1 MSRAETDRAAPGHA
15 ATGHAATGRGDG
27 ADGVRAGRREWL
39 GLAVLALP
47 TLLQSLDI
55 SVLYLALPTLSAELG
70 ATGTE
75 QLWILDSYGFLI
87 AGFLVT
93 MGGLGDRIGRRRL
106 LLVGAAAFGVASVVA
121 AFAASPVV
129 LIVAR
134 AALGLAAATL
144 MPSTL
149 ALITGMFA
157 DPRQRGLA
165 VGVWMSCFMAG
176 TAVGPVVGGAL
187 LERFWWGSAFLIGVP
202 VMVLLLALGP
212 VLLPEQRD
220 PGRPGRLDL
229 ASVALSLGAVMPV
242 VYGVKELAR
251 DGVATVPVAALV
263 AGALAGAVFVRRQL
277 RLADPLLDLGLFR
290 RREFTSALSIG
301 LVAGAVMGGSV
312 YLVTQYLQQVLGLRP
327 LQTGLCEVPQAVVMI
342 AGSLLAPRL
351 AGRFGPARVM
361 AGGLVLAAGGLVALA
376 VAGPVGGLA
385 PAVVGLVL
393 THAGLG
399 PTMALTVGMV
409 LGAAPA
415 NKAGA
420 ASALSET
427 GGELGIA
434 LGVAVFGSLGM
445 AIYRV
450 RLAACLPAGTPDGAG
465 HAALESLA
473 AAQSEAARL
482 PGQLAGELL
491 RAADAAFTTGM
502 TLVTAVGAAL
512 FLGLAVL
519 TARQLRDV
527 APAGE
532 PSPEGAG
539 EDSTEVGDRVGEQE
553 RRQATSS
560 GRRSVHVGHAGN
572 PSDTPKWSPAQP
584 AMMSCQ

>member
-27 ADGVRAGRREWL
+27 ADGVRASRREWL

-93 MGGLGDRIGRRRL
+93 MGGLGDRMGRRRL

-361 AGGLVLAAGGLVALA
+361 AGGLVLAAGGRAGA
-376 VAGPVGGLA
+376 GGGRAGP
-385 PAVVGLVL
+385 
-393 THAGLG
+393 HARR
-399 PTMALTVGMV
+399 
-409 LGAAPA
+409 
-415 NKAGA
+415 AG
-420 ASALSET
+420 SD
-427 GGELGIA
+427 
-434 LGVAVFGSLGM
+434 
-445 AIYRV
+445 
-450 RLAACLPAGTPDGAG
+450 DGADRRDG
-465 HAALESLA
+465 
-473 AAQSEAARL
+473 AR
-482 PGQLAGELL
+482 
-491 RAADAAFTTGM
+491 R
-502 TLVTAVGAAL
+502 
-512 FLGLAVL
+512 
-519 TARQLRDV
+519 
-527 APAGE
+527 
-532 PSPEGAG
+532 GAG
-539 EDSTEVGDRVGEQE
+539 EQGGRRLRAVGDR
-553 RRQATSS
+553 R
-560 GRRSVHVGHAGN
+560 
-572 PSDTPKWSPAQP
+572 
-584 AMMSCQ
+584 